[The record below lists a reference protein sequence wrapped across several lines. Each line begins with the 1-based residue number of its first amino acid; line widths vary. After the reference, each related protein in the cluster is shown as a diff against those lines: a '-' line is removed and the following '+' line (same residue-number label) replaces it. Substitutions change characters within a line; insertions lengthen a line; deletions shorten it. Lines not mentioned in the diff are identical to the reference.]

1 MTKYFTLPVLLCA
14 LAIASFA
21 RISVSAPTNGST
33 LPSPVNFVAT
43 ADSSHGIVKMAIYVD
58 SRNVWETSA
67 SSLKA
72 SIAMSSGQHSIVVEA
87 WNSQGRTYTDSM
99 TLNISSAT
107 APSASATQNHD

>member
-43 ADSSHGIVKMAIYVD
+43 ADSSHGIVKWQSMSI
-58 SRNVWETSA
+58 RGTSGRPA
-67 SSLKA
+67 HRVLKPALQCPAA
-72 SIAMSSGQHSIVVEA
+72 SIRLLSRPGIRREEPIQ
-87 WNSQGRTYTDSM
+87 
-99 TLNISSAT
+99 T
-107 APSASATQNHD
+107 A